1 MTPLGV
7 SGGIHCKVTELE
19 LTETISNDRG
29 SLGTTSN
36 DQQLLVHH
44 MHYHNYMVL
53 FICKFTL
60 IKGISCVEWHVQFR

>member
-36 DQQLLVHH
+36 DQ
-44 MHYHNYMVL
+44 
-53 FICKFTL
+53 
-60 IKGISCVEWHVQFR
+60 